1 VAELVVT
8 AEIRAPAQVVWDLL
22 TDWEQHGRWM
32 MLTRAA
38 GGRAEGA
45 SIQAFTGIGRV
56 GITDAMT
63 VVVWEPP
70 RRCVVRHTGRVVRG
84 SGAFEVAELGP
95 DRSRV
100 VWSEWLDLPL
110 GPLGRA
116 AWLLVR
122 PLARL
127 GVARS
132 LRQLARLVEVAG

>member
-8 AEIRAPAQVVWDLL
+8 AEVRAPAQAVWDLL
-22 TDWEQHGRWM
+22 TDWEQHDRWM
-32 MLTRAA
+32 MLTRAS

-45 SIQAFTGIGRV
+45 SIQAFTGIGRL
-56 GITDAMT
+56 GINDAMT

-95 DRSRV
+95 GRSRI

-110 GPLGRA
+110 GLVGRVG
-116 AWLLVR
+116 WLVVR

-132 LRQLARLVEVAG
+132 LRRLARLVEADR

>member
-8 AEIRAPAQVVWDLL
+8 AEVSAPAQDVWDLL
-22 TDWEQHGRWM
+22 TDWEQHDRWM
-32 MLTRAA
+32 LLTSAS

-45 SIQAFTGIGRV
+45 SIRAFTGVGRL
-56 GITDAMT
+56 GITDPMT

-84 SGAFEVAELGP
+84 SGAFEVADLGP
-95 DRSRV
+95 QRSRI

-110 GPLGRA
+110 GALGRLG
-116 AWLLVR
+116 WLLVR

-132 LRQLARLVEVAG
+132 LHRLARLVEAGG

>member
-8 AEIRAPAQVVWDLL
+8 AEVRAPAQDVWDLL
-22 TDWEQHGRWM
+22 TDWEQHDRWM
-32 MLTRAA
+32 MLTRAS
-38 GGRAEGA
+38 GGGAEGA
-45 SIQAFTGIGRV
+45 SIQAFTGIGRL
-56 GITDAMT
+56 GITDTMT

-70 RRCVVRHTGRVVRG
+70 QRCVVRHTGRVVRG

-95 DRSRV
+95 GRSRV

-110 GPLGRA
+110 GPLGRVG
-116 AWLLVR
+116 WLVVG

-132 LRQLARLVEVAG
+132 LRRLARLVEAAR

>member
-8 AEIRAPAQVVWDLL
+8 AEVSAPAQAVWELL
-22 TDWEQHGRWM
+22 TDWEQHDRWM
-32 MLTRAA
+32 MLTKAS

-45 SIQAFTGIGRV
+45 SIRAFTGIGRV

-84 SGAFEVAELGP
+84 SGAFEVAELAP
-95 DRSRV
+95 DRSRI

-110 GPLGRA
+110 GPLGRLG
-116 AWLLVR
+116 WLLVR

-132 LRQLARLVEVAG
+132 LRRLARLVEAAG

>member
-1 VAELVVT
+1 MAELVVT
-8 AEIRAPAQVVWDLL
+8 AEVNAPAQDVWDLL

-32 MLTRAA
+32 LLTSAS

-45 SIQAFTGIGRV
+45 SIQAFTGVGRL
-56 GITDAMT
+56 GIHDAMT

-70 RRCVVRHTGRVVRG
+70 NRCVVRHTGTVVRG
-84 SGAFEVAELGP
+84 SGAFEVHDLGP

-110 GPLGRA
+110 GLLGRLG
-116 AWLLVR
+116 WLLVR

-127 GVARS
+127 GVTRS
-132 LRQLARLVEVAG
+132 LRKLARLVEADH